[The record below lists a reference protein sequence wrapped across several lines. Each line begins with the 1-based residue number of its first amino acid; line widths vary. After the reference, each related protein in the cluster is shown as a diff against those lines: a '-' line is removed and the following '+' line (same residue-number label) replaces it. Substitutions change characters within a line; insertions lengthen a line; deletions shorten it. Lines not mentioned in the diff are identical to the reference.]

1 MLEGGCVT
9 SERMASWVDVAG
21 WFCLKFSVP
30 RWSPK
35 KGEEKTALSGEASRD
50 PTGSSTLGWLP
61 SWLERKGQFRPDSG
75 GAGQPIR
82 YTRASQSEPFCG
94 RAQWAAHVAMV
105 SLK

>member
-9 SERMASWVDVAG
+9 SEQMASWVDVAG

-61 SWLERKGQFRPDSG
+61 SWLERKGSFGQTQEEQGSPLDTLVHRRVSPSVAEDSG
-75 GAGQPIR
+75 QHM
-82 YTRASQSEPFCG
+82 
-94 RAQWAAHVAMV
+94 WLW
-105 SLK
+105 SL